1 MGEAGSWSGQLYLLR
16 HLSLQRSRRTRG
28 VLMQLEQVAQE
39 GREKH
44 RILLAEAEGSS
55 GGAAPPSDI
64 VAAGRG
70 RLKGSREGARGAR
83 W

>member
-1 MGEAGSWSGQLYLLR
+1 
-16 HLSLQRSRRTRG
+16 
-28 VLMQLEQVAQE
+28 MQLEQAAQE

-55 GGAAPPSDI
+55 GGAEQLSDI

-70 RLKGSREGARGAR
+70 RLKGSREGARGAWWWVWDLAPFFGR
-83 W
+83 GKEGWRIGKMRSRVWG

>member
-1 MGEAGSWSGQLYLLR
+1 
-16 HLSLQRSRRTRG
+16 
-28 VLMQLEQVAQE
+28 MQLEQVAQE

-55 GGAAPPSDI
+55 GGAEQLSDI

-70 RLKGSREGARGAR
+70 RLKGSREGARGA
-83 W
+83 WW